1 MGALKRIAA
10 FLLILVGLA
19 SMAACG
25 GGGSGSNPNPPPAG
39 PTITG
44 ITISPTSISLYAD
57 TTQQFT
63 AVVTGTG
70 DFNPDVT
77 WTQTGGVS
85 ISSSGLFTA
94 GATAGQETVIATSAA
109 DPSFFVS
116 AAITVSYQTVSFG
129 NWYGT
134 LTADSGV
141 LLLPLDFSLSR
152 TGPSLVGPHAALVI
166 LPAGGALAC
175 PAIDLSTTTEAKIGT
190 DLQGISSTAINTP
203 GLITGSIDS
212 QNVSLTYMPA
222 SNDEEQPITLTG
234 TLSADGSTISGTFSK
249 SATGCLGSVTS
260 GNFSFSLY
268 PSPSTAATPYSGF
281 FSFGSQNGSFFTR
294 SRKYNRGGLRRLFG
308 GKLSDNRRTRR
319 KVFSRLGS
327 RFHGCRVDAACY
339 LGDSERSF
347 RRFIGC
353 FHIRAIIRVRGPEHL
368 FRTFV

>member
-1 MGALKRIAA
+1 
-10 FLLILVGLA
+10 
-19 SMAACG
+19 MAACG
-25 GGGSGSNPNPPPAG
+25 GGGSGSNPNPPPTG

-44 ITISPTSISLYAD
+44 ISISPTSISLYAN

-134 LTADSGV
+134 LTTDNGV

-212 QNVSLTYMPA
+212 QNNVSLTYMPA

-234 TLSADGSTISGTFSK
+234 VLSTDGNTISGTFSK
-249 SATGCLGSVTS
+249 IATGCLGSVTS

-281 FSFGSQNGSFFTR
+281 FSLGSQNVSFSLVPASITVGAYEGC
-294 SRKYNRGGLRRLFG
+294 SAASYPIIGEQEG
-308 GKLSDNRRTRR
+308 
-319 KVFSRLGS
+319 
-327 RFHGCRVDAACY
+327 RFFHVWEADLTGAGTTPLVTWGIVNDPS
-339 LGDSERSF
+339 GDSLDA
-347 RRFIGC
+347 FIFAQLSGYGGQSIC
-353 FHIRAIIRVRGPEHL
+353 FEPLSSPLEATL
-368 FRTFV
+368 TN